1 MGEGK
6 CMSKIT
12 VGIPKA
18 FLYYRYQTLWETFFE
33 NLNIQTVTSPSTN
46 REILRKGTMYAIDE
60 ACLSSKIYLG
70 HVEALIGKCD
80 YIFVPRISNFGVRE
94 ILCTK
99 FSALYDIVSNTFRD
113 RDIKLLDYNIDV
125 RKSENE
131 MSAFLSLGK
140 AVGKKGRQVFFS
152 YMMAKQAEKLEYEG
166 SLQRQILLLKE
177 KGLKVLVVGHG
188 YNIYDAF
195 IGEPVLNY
203 LKSLGVTPIIAE
215 IADRKKAR
223 DLAAE
228 FSDTLPWVY
237 NKELVGAVL
246 DYKDRVD
253 GIILLS
259 AFPCGPDSLVNEIII
274 RRIKDKPVL
283 NLLLDSQEATG
294 GVETRLESFTDI
306 LYAAHPR
313 AEF

>member
-1 MGEGK
+1 MTIGL
-6 CMSKIT
+6 
-12 VGIPKA
+12 PRA
-18 FLYYRYQTLWETFFE
+18 FLYYRYRILWETFFE
-33 NLNIQTVTSPSTN
+33 NLSIQTVTSPPTN

-99 FSALYDIVSNTFRD
+99 FSALYDIVSNTFRE
-113 RDIKLLDYNIDV
+113 RDFNILEYNVDV

-131 MSAFLSLGK
+131 MSAFLKLGK
-140 AVGKKGRQVFFS
+140 AAGKKGRQVFFA

-166 SLQRQILLLKE
+166 NLQRQMILLKE

-188 YNIYDAF
+188 YNVYDAF
-195 IGEPVLNY
+195 VGEPVLNY

-215 IADRKKAR
+215 IADRKKVR
-223 DLAAE
+223 DLAAD

-274 RRIKDKPVL
+274 RRVKDKPVL
-283 NLLLDSQEATG
+283 NLLIDSQEAAG

-306 LYAAHPR
+306 LHTVHSGA
-313 AEF
+313 